1 MINHATNINKFSEM
15 EIYTKKGTG
24 KEIAKL
30 MGVSVQMVSRAL
42 RGKSDTELARKIRT
56 LAVRTFDAKV
66 VKD

>member
-1 MINHATNINKFSEM
+1 MTLRDILNESSVSKEFISA
-15 EIYTKKGTG
+15 GTG

-56 LAVRTFDAKV
+56 LAVKTFGAKV
-66 VKD
+66 VD